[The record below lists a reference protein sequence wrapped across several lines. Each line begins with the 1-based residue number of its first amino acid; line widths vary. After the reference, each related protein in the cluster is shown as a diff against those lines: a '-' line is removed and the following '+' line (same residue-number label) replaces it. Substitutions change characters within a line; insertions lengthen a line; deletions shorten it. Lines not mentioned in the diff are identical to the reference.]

1 MGRGALNPAMTPT
14 CTGSEKPPLDRS
26 GAWKAGYRGGASSL
40 DRVCGADAGT
50 GCGLES
56 TGIASMRLSSA
67 RAARESDRATRKIR
81 VMTLIRHGPEGR
93 AQVPYLRV
101 GTHICKHGRGGGA
114 ARESRDEGPRSRLWA
129 PGCGSP
135 GETAAL
141 AGSAQMRDAFIP
153 SRHSLGSP
161 PP

>member
-26 GAWKAGYRGGASSL
+26 GAWKAGDRGGASSL
-40 DRVCGADAGT
+40 DRVCAADAGT

-114 ARESRDEGPRSRLWA
+114 ARESRDDGTSVPALGARVRFA
-129 PGCGSP
+129 RGNGSF
-135 GETAAL
+135 GRV
-141 AGSAQMRDAFIP
+141 SADARRF
-153 SRHSLGSP
+153 HSKQTFAR
-161 PP
+161 